1 MTRPSASTKPS
12 WIRFREAP
20 ESNRAL
26 ITEVGEKPISETVR
40 SRQETVSTRTIE
52 EAGLDGG
59 LRELASRCPE
69 TASFPKGL
77 GSWSTRVLGHSKPL
91 PDGWEHVPYRG
102 GSLRFCV
109 WVIRIG
115 NKGYSL
121 DDDSFRPSRLD
132 REVREGCRNDR
143 IAFALELSR
152 N

>member
-1 MTRPSASTKPS
+1 M
-12 WIRFREAP
+12 
-20 ESNRAL
+20 
-26 ITEVGEKPISETVR
+26 ITEGGEKPISETVR
-40 SRQETVSTRTIE
+40 SKQETVSTQTIE
-52 EAGLDGG
+52 EAGFDEG

-77 GSWSTRVLGHSKPL
+77 GNIQVLGHSKPL
-91 PDGWEHVPYRG
+91 PGGWECVPYRG

-109 WVIRIG
+109 WAIRIG

-121 DDDSFRPSRLD
+121 DDDSFHPSRLD